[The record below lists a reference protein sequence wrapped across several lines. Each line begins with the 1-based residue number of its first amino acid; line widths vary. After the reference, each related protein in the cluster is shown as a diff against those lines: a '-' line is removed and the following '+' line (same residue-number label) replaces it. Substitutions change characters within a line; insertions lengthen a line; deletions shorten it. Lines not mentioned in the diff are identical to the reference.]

1 MLVFR
6 ERIGLDVDPRSI
18 AGTIGKTFSPLLAS
32 VGTRLWMW
40 GQCEHALVAT
50 CSAARTKPF
59 DSGRTPSPDRTSDP
73 QQRTRRKGSLFCA
86 ARRSRVGLLIQA

>member
-6 ERIGLDVDPRSI
+6 ERIGLDVGPRGI
-18 AGTIGKTFSPLLAS
+18 AGTIGKTFLPLLAS

-50 CSAARTKPF
+50 CFTARTQPF
-59 DSGRTPSPDRTSDP
+59 DSGSTPSPGRTSDL
-73 QQRTRRKGSLFCA
+73 QQRTRSKRSLFCA
-86 ARRSRVGLLIQA
+86 ARRSRVGLLIET